1 MMRKNGP
8 DNEQSLILLPPAPD
22 TISQQEIAHPSDISN
37 HFLAEE
43 LVFYKKNSA
52 LRPSLLGPCRLRV
65 KRGAFKHGPNPLP
78 SIFLERTRS
87 ALK

>member
-43 LVFYKKNSA
+43 LVFDKKNIA
-52 LRPSLLGPCRLRV
+52 LRPSLLGPCRFRV
-65 KRGAFKHGPNPLP
+65 KRGILNTVQSRFFQFFSNEPDRL
-78 SIFLERTRS
+78 
-87 ALK
+87 